1 MASGFVLRCGR
12 AAPGPRERRRLAV
25 RAVYNAGRFRACP
38 TMTADIPTDPRLS
51 ALETWLA
58 GLLGSAPERV
68 APASAD
74 ASFRRYFRVWHEGS
88 TAIAMDA
95 PPGREDLG
103 PYVEVARILAAA
115 GVHVPRVLAED
126 RAQGFLLLTDLGS
139 RQYLDA
145 LRDGE
150 DPRGLYAD
158 AIDALV
164 RMQSCADLKGLP
176 DYDAASLHREMA
188 LFPEWFVGRHLGI
201 EVTVQLRRL
210 FEASFAVLAQAALAQ
225 PVVLVHRDYHSRNL
239 MVCAGNNP
247 GVLDFQD
254 AVRGPVTYDLV
265 SLLKDCY
272 ITWPR
277 QRVMAWLDLYRERAA
292 SAGIDVGGDRGA
304 FIGAF
309 DRMGLQR
316 HIKVLGIF
324 ARLWYRDGKPG
335 YLHDLPRVLDYTL
348 EAVAGVD
355 ELSPFEQF
363 LRERVLPAFADAQSR
378 ALAAA

>member
-1 MASGFVLRCGR
+1 MPSKTPTDL
-12 AAPGPRERRRLAV
+12 RLA
-25 RAVYNAGRFRACP
+25 
-38 TMTADIPTDPRLS
+38 
-51 ALETWLA
+51 ALEAWLTSRF
-58 GLLGSAPERV
+58 GRAPERV
-68 APASAD
+68 SPASAD
-74 ASFRRYFRVWHEGS
+74 ASFRRYFRAWHGGTS
-88 TAIAMDA
+88 FIAMDA
-95 PPGREDLG
+95 PPAREDLG
-103 PYVEVARILAAA
+103 PYVQVAAILAAA
-115 GVHVPRVLAED
+115 GVNVPRVLAAD
-126 RAQGFLLLTDLGS
+126 RERGFLLLSDLGT

-145 LRDGE
+145 LREGE
-150 DPRGLYAD
+150 DPGALYGD

-164 RMQSCADLKGLP
+164 RMQSRAVGAALP
-176 DYDAASLHREMA
+176 VYDDASLQREMA

-201 EVTVQLRRL
+201 EVTPELRRL
-210 FEASFAVLAQAALAQ
+210 FERSFAVLARAALAQ

-277 QRVMAWLDLYRERAA
+277 QQVLAWLDDYRDRAA
-292 SAGIDVGGDRGA
+292 AAGVDVGGDRDD
-304 FIGAF
+304 FIAAF

-335 YLHDLPRVLDYTL
+335 YLRDLPRVLDYTL
-348 EAVAGVD
+348 EAVSGID
-355 ELSPFEQF
+355 ELSAFGQF
-363 LRERVLPAFADAQSR
+363 LNERVLPCFADAQSR
-378 ALAAA
+378 ALAAV